1 MAYTTID
8 DPTIYFNTVLYAGTG
23 SEQTVSGVNFQP
35 DWTWLK
41 SRSNGQPHVVSDSV
55 RGATKQLYTADTQA
69 ETSYSQYVKSFN
81 SDGFVLGTDN
91 QINQSSQTFASWNW
105 KAGTSF
111 SNSAGANSATIA
123 STGSVNTDAGFSI
136 ISYTGNGNDDDT
148 AKIAHGLGVA
158 ANMII
163 VKCRNAAGGWQTSST
178 SLGFNNVLQL
188 NETNAQA
195 SGTYAFGQ
203 SGVTP
208 TSTVFTVSA
217 TSGGNHTNTN
227 NNTYIAYCFAEKK
240 GYSKFGSYV
249 GNANADGTFVYL
261 GFKPAWLM
269 LKTTAANTSNWQML
283 DNKRQGF
290 NPENETL
297 NPNNPD
303 AEGTTNT
310 IDFVSNGFKIRTS
323 NAEFNGNGLTY
334 IYMAFAENPFVTST
348 GVPAT
353 AR

>member
-1 MAYTTID
+1 MAYTDID
-8 DPTIYFNTVLYAGTG
+8 KPSDYFETVLYAGN
-23 SEQTVSGVNFQP
+23 SGTLSITSLDFQP
-35 DWTWLK
+35 DWCWFKARNNTDTH
-41 SRSNGQPHVVSDSV
+41 GVFDSV
-55 RGATKQLYTADTQA
+55 RGVTKRIIPNNNTAEGTQSNGL
-69 ETSYSQYVKSFN
+69 THFLSN
-81 SDGFVLGTDN
+81 GFTVGDAGIVN
-91 QINQSSQTFASWNW
+91 QGYNYASWNW

-111 SNSAGANSATIA
+111 TNDASATGIG
-123 STGSVNTDAGFSI
+123 SFDSSGSVNTDAGFSI

-195 SGTYAFGQ
+195 SGTYAFGRT
-203 SGVTP
+203 GVAP

-227 NNTYIAYCFAEKK
+227 NNTYIAYCFAEKQ
-240 GYSKFGSYV
+240 GYSKFGSYT
-249 GNANADGTFVYL
+249 GNGNVDGTFFYT
-261 GFKPAWLM
+261 GFKPAFTIIRSTGSDQWSM
-269 LKTTAANTSNWQML
+269 FDAKRNPFNEVDNNIRANSNAAEADQA
-283 DNKRQGF
+283 NK
-290 NPENETL
+290 EVDYL
-297 NPNNPD
+297 
-303 AEGTTNT
+303 
-310 IDFVSNGFKIRTS
+310 SNGVKLRTS
-323 NAEFNGNGLTY
+323 SGEWNSSGTTY
-334 IYMAFAENPFVTST
+334 IYMAFAEQPFVTST